1 MLIARLGRASCLE
14 RSLLRQAW
22 LRERGAR
29 RDVVI
34 GVRRENELTAHAW
47 LDGDGDGFGY
57 TEMLRI
63 PADGTVPGTGDPLL
77 GVHRTGRRALRR

>member
-34 GVRRENELTAHAW
+34 GVRRENEFMAHAW
-47 LDGDGDGFGY
+47 LDGDRDGFEY

-63 PADGTVPGTGDPLL
+63 PAEVIVPRTGNPLL
-77 GVHRTGRRALRR
+77 GVRRTGRRALRR